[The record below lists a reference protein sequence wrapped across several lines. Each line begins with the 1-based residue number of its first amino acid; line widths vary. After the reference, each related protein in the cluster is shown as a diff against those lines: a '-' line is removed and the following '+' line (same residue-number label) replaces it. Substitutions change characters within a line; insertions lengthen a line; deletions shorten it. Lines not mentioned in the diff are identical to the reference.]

1 MTDHD
6 LGDLIL
12 NEDEKRDNTKS
23 KGVLTIVA
31 LLIAILVI
39 AIMMAQMVLDDND
52 VNSSIVTSQEDSIVS
67 SELQL
72 DESIGESQSDEE
84 ALDDVTK
91 LLDEDSIEKNS
102 TREANSTDE
111 VKPDIKEIDEETSTA
126 PVVATPI
133 TKPEKPAV
141 KKPKPAPKPVA
152 QKTKPKPAPKPKPKK
167 SEPQKSHTS
176 KGSYYIQVGSFSKKP
191 SSRFLSVITNSGFSY
206 KLHSSGKL
214 LIGSYSSREM
224 ATKDLP
230 RVKDRINKGAF
241 IINIK

>member
-1 MTDHD
+1 MIDHD

-12 NEDEKRDNTKS
+12 NEDEKKDNTKS
-23 KGVLTIVA
+23 KGILTIVA

-52 VNSSIVTSQEDSIVS
+52 ENSSLLASQEDSIVS

-72 DESIGESQSDEE
+72 DESIREQSDEE

-91 LLDEDSIEKNS
+91 LLTEESMEQNS
-102 TREANSTDE
+102 TKEANSTDE
-111 VKPDIKEIDEETSTA
+111 IKPDIKEIDEEATTA

-133 TKPEKPAV
+133 SKPEKPVV
-141 KKPKPAPKPVA
+141 KKPKPAVK
-152 QKTKPKPAPKPKPKK
+152 KPAPKPKPKK
-167 SEPQKSHTS
+167 SEPQKSHIS
-176 KGSYYIQVGSFSKKP
+176 KGSFYIQVGSFTKKP

-214 LIGSYSSREM
+214 LIGSYSSRDM